1 MNNRTTIYL
10 DPDLHRALRIKA
22 LETERSVSEL
32 INEAVRQV
40 LNEDEEDLQ
49 AFERRAAEPVLSC
62 EAVRRELKEHGK
74 L

>member
-1 MNNRTTIYL
+1 MNKRTTIYL

-32 INEAVRQV
+32 INEAVRQA

-49 AFERRAAEPVLSC
+49 AFEQRATEPVLSY
-62 EAVRRELKEHGK
+62 EAVLRDLKKHGK